1 MYDLHNFRASAV
13 VEFNPVAHVRGQQR
27 LAERGNPTDRVSFE
41 IEFVDAD
48 SEPSSCADTAS
59 AWKSRQSPQISGTY

>member
-1 MYDLHNFRASAV
+1 MYDLHNFRASSV

-27 LAERGNPTDRVSFE
+27 FAERRNPTDRVPFE

-48 SEPSSCADTAS
+48 DS
-59 AWKSRQSPQISGTY
+59 